1 MIRSDA
7 GTREKKMKKI
17 TKLKALFL
25 CAILAFAYSGIVAQ
39 ADSLVGYW
47 VGSFSGVGK
56 SGGASASFSSGGG
69 CTVSALGI
77 SASGSYGGG
86 SMHVSSHGYS
96 ITLHYSVRGDHMTIS
111 GSKGGYSGSISLTRV
126 GGAGDRSGNEQIIGE
141 GDPAVVMEKV
151 QALSGQWTGEA
162 NGTRY
167 GVSLYT
173 DGFLC
178 WVETPLAEGSESRSY
193 GARLKVSTDVLT
205 LTPLDQA
212 TPGEVPVLWT
222 ELDSGDAW
230 ELSYSVGDDDLML
243 MQGDAVLLTLCRV
256 KDTDETPAEAIFRP
270 YIVLKQGA
278 KGEVVRQL
286 QQALIDGGF
295 LTGEADGVF
304 GPATKK
310 AVKAFQ
316 KANGLKADG
325 IADGEVLTALLK

>member
-1 MIRSDA
+1 M
-7 GTREKKMKKI
+7 MKI

-25 CAILAFAYSGIVAQ
+25 CAILAFTFGGVVAQ
-39 ADSLVGYW
+39 ADSPVGYW

-96 ITLHYSVRGDHMTIS
+96 ITLHYSVKGDHMTIS

-126 GGAGDRSGNEQIIGE
+126 GDASDRSGNEEIIGE
-141 GDPAVVMEKV
+141 GDPAEIMDKV
-151 QALSGQWTGEA
+151 QKLTGQWTGEA
-162 NGTRY
+162 DGTRY
-167 GVSLYT
+167 EVSLYN
-173 DGFLC
+173 DGFLY
-178 WVETPLAEGSESRSY
+178 WAETPLAEVSEARVF

-212 TPGEVPVLWT
+212 EPGEVPVLWP
-222 ELDSGDAW
+222 EMDAGDAW
-230 ELSYSVGDDDLML
+230 ELSYSVDEDGLKLMK
-243 MQGDAVLLTLCRV
+243 GDAVLPTLSRV
-256 KDTDETPAEAIFRP
+256 KDTDATPAEAIFRP
-270 YIVLKQGA
+270 YIVLLQGA
-278 KGEVVRQL
+278 KGEAVRQL
-286 QQALIDGGF
+286 QQALIDGGY
-295 LTGEADGVF
+295 LTGEADGAF

-310 AVKAFQ
+310 AVKTFQ

-325 IADGEVLTALLK
+325 VADGEVLTALLK